1 MRPVV
6 KFFFEFAS
14 PYSYLAA
21 HEIDARVSSAGGQ
34 VHWEPIDIRQ
44 VWGAQGVL
52 DGYLAVRALKSS
64 YIQSDV
70 ARCAAEKGVIICPP
84 RTQGQSFTTAKLAY
98 FGLRTFGDGR
108 AAPFLWQIWQSYFSE
123 GLPISTAVDLAKCV
137 MHLELDAQAIAD
149 YAGRSEASAALQ
161 ANNRAAVAAGCFG
174 IPWFTCAG
182 ESFFGQDR
190 IDHLVAR
197 LKAHEASGGA

>member
-21 HEIDARVSSAGGQ
+21 HEIDARISSAGGQ

-44 VWGAQGVL
+44 VWEAQGVL
-52 DGYLAVRALKSS
+52 DAYLAVRALKSS
-64 YIQSDV
+64 YIRRDV
-70 ARCAAEKGVIICPP
+70 ARCAAEKGVIIRPP
-84 RTQGQSFTTAKLAY
+84 RTRCHSFATAKLAY
-98 FGLRTFGDGR
+98 FGLRTSGDGR
-108 AAPFLWQIWQSYFSE
+108 AAPFVWQIWRSYFS
-123 GLPISTAVDLAKCV
+123 GRLPISTAEDLAKCV
-137 MHLELDAQAIAD
+137 RHLELDARDIAD

-161 ANNRAAVAAGCFG
+161 ASNRAAVAAGCFG

-190 IDHLVAR
+190 IDHLVAS
-197 LKAHEASGGA
+197 LKACGASDGA